1 MGYMAFD
8 LPRVEPNSD
17 IETLFKAV
25 GFVVVQWGLA
35 EQSLD
40 LIVANIFH
48 SFNGHHLLK
57 RRLQNLEPKIKFI
70 RDCFSEIPELKS
82 FSAEGNALLTRF
94 SAAGKKRNDIVHSAI
109 ASLSIED
116 GSFRF
121 LKIDVLPKEHHSVRE
136 VLLEDSDWKSFRKE
150 LLRLGKDG
158 QHLAQNICSSTN
170 QGRS

>member
-1 MGYMAFD
+1 MAFD

-17 IETLFKAV
+17 IETLFKTV

-82 FSAEGNALLTRF
+82 FSAEGNVLLTRF
-94 SAAGKKRNDIVHSAI
+94 SDAGKKRNDIVHSAI
-109 ASLSIED
+109 ASLSIKD

-121 LKIDVLPKEHHSVRE
+121 LKIDVSPKEHHSVRE

-150 LLRLGKDG
+150 LLNLGKEG
-158 QHLAQNICSSTN
+158 QRLAQKIYSSTN
-170 QGRS
+170 KGRA